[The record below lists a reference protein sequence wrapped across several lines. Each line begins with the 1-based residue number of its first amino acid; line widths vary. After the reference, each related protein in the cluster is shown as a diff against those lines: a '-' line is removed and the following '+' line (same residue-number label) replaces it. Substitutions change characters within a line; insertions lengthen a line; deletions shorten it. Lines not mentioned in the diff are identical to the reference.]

1 MGDVRR
7 EGEIWVIDINAH
19 GDKRLKTE
27 SSARL
32 VPIHPQLIG
41 LGWLDYVEFWAGAPV
56 SGRATVLHGVFRIA
70 LSEVIWNE
78 GQIVPL
84 LAR

>member
-41 LGWLDYVEFWAGAPV
+41 LGWLDYVEYCPRGQERLFPDEQR
-56 SGRATVLHGVFRIA
+56 SITVCFGSRC
-70 LSEVIWNE
+70 
-78 GQIVPL
+78 P
-84 LAR
+84 R